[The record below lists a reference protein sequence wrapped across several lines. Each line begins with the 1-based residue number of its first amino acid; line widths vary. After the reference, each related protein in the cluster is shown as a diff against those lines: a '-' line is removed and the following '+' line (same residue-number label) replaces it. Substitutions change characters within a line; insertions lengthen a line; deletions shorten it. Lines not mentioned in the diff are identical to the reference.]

1 MIYYIIAFLIILFL
15 FVFVVGL
22 NTIFK
27 SCMKHFKTKQEEEQ
41 EEQELNANQAQ
52 SCALE
57 MGRKQLFHEIN
68 QSVRLGYTS
77 IDILDERLSKKL
89 IEELEEKG
97 YSVNKI
103 GYTSF
108 YRISWEDEKCLMH

>member
-15 FVFVVGL
+15 FVFCVGL

-27 SCMKHFKTKQEEEQ
+27 SCTEHFKTKQEEEQ

-57 MGRKQLFHEIN
+57 MGRKQIFHDIN
-68 QSVRLGYTS
+68 NSASFGYTS
-77 IDILDERLSKKL
+77 IEVLDERLSKKL

-103 GYTSF
+103 GYTHL
-108 YRISWEDEKCLMH
+108 YRISWED